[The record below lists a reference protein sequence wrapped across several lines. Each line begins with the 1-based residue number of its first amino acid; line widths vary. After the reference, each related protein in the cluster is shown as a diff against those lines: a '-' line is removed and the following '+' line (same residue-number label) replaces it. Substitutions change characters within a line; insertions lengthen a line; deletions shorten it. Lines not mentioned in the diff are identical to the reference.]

1 MRRLVPLQG
10 LPKSSRYSLEKILP
24 LQRACPQKGGLPF
37 ANMADIARLEEVARQ
52 VRRDALRMVN
62 AVASGHP
69 GGALGV
75 ANYLTA
81 LYFNVLN
88 HKPKPFSMA
97 GDGEDLFFLSAGHL
111 SATWYSVLA
120 RAGYFDVEE
129 LATFRRLGARLQG
142 HPSPHEGLPGV
153 RIASGSLGQGL
164 SVAVGAALGKRLR
177 GDRALVYSLHGDG
190 EMQEGQIWEAAMFA
204 AARKVD
210 NLIATVDCNNAQID
224 GPVEEVVSLG
234 SLRQKFEA
242 FGWLVVEANGD
253 HMEAL
258 LKGLAQAK
266 ERLGAAKPVVLLMQ
280 THMGHGVSYMEGD
293 YRWHGKPPSDEQ
305 LATALQEIGETSLG
319 DF

>member
-1 MRRLVPLQG
+1 M
-10 LPKSSRYSLEKILP
+10 
-24 LQRACPQKGGLPF
+24 
-37 ANMADIARLEEVARQ
+37 ARQ

-111 SATWYSVLA
+111 SAAWYSVLA

>member
-1 MRRLVPLQG
+1 
-10 LPKSSRYSLEKILP
+10 
-24 LQRACPQKGGLPF
+24 
-37 ANMADIARLEEVARQ
+37 
-52 VRRDALRMVN
+52 
-62 AVASGHP
+62 
-69 GGALGV
+69 
-75 ANYLTA
+75 
-81 LYFNVLN
+81 
-88 HKPKPFSMA
+88 
-97 GDGEDLFFLSAGHL
+97 
-111 SATWYSVLA
+111 
-120 RAGYFDVEE
+120 
-129 LATFRRLGARLQG
+129 
-142 HPSPHEGLPGV
+142 
-153 RIASGSLGQGL
+153 
-164 SVAVGAALGKRLR
+164 
-177 GDRALVYSLHGDG
+177 
-190 EMQEGQIWEAAMFA
+190 MFA